1 MSWKGRSA
9 GSISSCS
16 TCDKTHWARQPIFQP
31 PGTFFLQRI
40 TKNVWSCLLLSR
52 MMDPSTQHKRKP
64 LGKFIIS
71 TTHITPPQDS
81 SLRWEICLS
90 QGGDA
95 LVRNGSMFTVASKFI
110 CTLVPMN
117 QQRFLKFLQD
127 SLWEELGDIRDQSG
141 LLKLSSGFT
150 DGKAPQ
156 RLKKCYF
163 LG

>member
-64 LGKFIIS
+64 LGKVYHQHHPYHSSPRFIIKVGNLLIS
-71 TTHITPPQDS
+71 GRRCSCAKRVNVHSCFQIYLHFGANEPTKV
-81 SLRWEICLS
+81 LEI
-90 QGGDA
+90 
-95 LVRNGSMFTVASKFI
+95 
-110 CTLVPMN
+110 P
-117 QQRFLKFLQD
+117 
-127 SLWEELGDIRDQSG
+127 LG
-141 LLKLSSGFT
+141 
-150 DGKAPQ
+150 
-156 RLKKCYF
+156 
-163 LG
+163 